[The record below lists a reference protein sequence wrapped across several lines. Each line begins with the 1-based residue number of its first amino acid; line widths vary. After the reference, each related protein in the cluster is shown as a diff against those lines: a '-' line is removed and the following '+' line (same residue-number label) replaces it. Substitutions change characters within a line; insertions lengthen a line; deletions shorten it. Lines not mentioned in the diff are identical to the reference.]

1 MAESKYAHSV
11 VFRQA
16 EELIFV
22 PGQKPGYNNAGYR
35 DCYKFKDSETY
46 FEDYDQKIPIDNIA
60 EWRSEGGAGFLN
72 PLGIDFN
79 AYRETVLAQC
89 DLIFD
94 RGDRPEVAQLTNA
107 AKKQIENY
115 LYDVSLSMSSNKSKL
130 DAIYNQLVTDT
141 DALALPVPEPWIPP
155 TPVNPEN
162 TGTSQTGDG
171 FPLWAGIL
179 FALVAAAAG
188 IVA

>member
-35 DCYKFKDSETY
+35 DCYKFKDTDIY
-46 FEDYDQKIPIDNIA
+46 FEDYDQTISIDNIDQ
-60 EWRSEGGAGFLN
+60 WRSQGGAGYLN

-89 DLIFD
+89 DLMFD
-94 RGDRPEVAQLTNA
+94 RGDRPEIAQLTSA
-107 AKKQIENY
+107 AKTKIENY
-115 LYDVSLSMSSNKSKL
+115 LYDVSLSMSSNKAKV
-130 DAIYNQLVTDT
+130 DEIYNQLVADT

-155 TPVNPEN
+155 TPVDPEN
-162 TGTSQTGDG
+162 TGTSQTGDSL
-171 FPLWAGIL
+171 PLWAGIL
-179 FALVAAAAG
+179 LAAVAAAAG